1 MIDIFKEVGLDE
13 RLESY
18 IKRLDTRLKIKYQHK
33 TNTLIYTVNEELCV
47 YYSQRNFT
55 LNLLGNISHTV
66 FKLDT
71 NVHLD
76 LSGCP
81 GISASALVMLFAET
95 SRARMAKESDE
106 VVTFELPQSEDE
118 PWLHAMSLP
127 YRRYSSLFD
136 EDHTFQTVS
145 DPNKAMA
152 SILKLLHKSGVKL
165 NKLDTRTFTRG
176 VNEAMLNVINHA
188 YIAEENPLGGIG
200 RRWWQAC
207 WVNKSEEQKILVY
220 IIYDLGC
227 GILNSLPLAHDE
239 ESATE
244 HITRAMS
251 YGVTRTN
258 ESDRGKGTKNM
269 EDATNIRDNSVL
281 FIGTNNATYI
291 KNQSKDATTELNLLP
306 FNGTLVEWQIRL

>member
-1 MIDIFKEVGLDE
+1 MDE
-13 RLESY
+13 RLDSY

-33 TNTLIYTVNEELCV
+33 THTLVYTVNEDLCV
-47 YYSQRNFT
+47 YYEQRNFT

-66 FKLDT
+66 FVLDT

-76 LSGCP
+76 LSGCQS
-81 GISASALVMLFAET
+81 ISASALVMLFAEI
-95 SRARMAKESDE
+95 SRARMAKESDD
-106 VVTFELPQSEDE
+106 VVTLTLPDSGDE
-118 PWLHAMSLP
+118 PWFHAVSLS
-127 YRRYSSLFD
+127 YRHYSKLFD

-152 SILKLLHKSGVKL
+152 SILKLLDRSGVML
-165 NKLDTRTFTRG
+165 NRLDTRTFTRG

-188 YIAEENPLGGIG
+188 YIEEDNPLGGIG

-207 WVNKSEEQKILVY
+207 WVGEVDGHKNLVY

-269 EDATNIRDNSVL
+269 EDATQIRDNSVL

-291 KNQSKDATTELNLLP
+291 KNQSKDAVTELNLLP
-306 FNGTLVEWQIRL
+306 FDGTLVEWQIRL